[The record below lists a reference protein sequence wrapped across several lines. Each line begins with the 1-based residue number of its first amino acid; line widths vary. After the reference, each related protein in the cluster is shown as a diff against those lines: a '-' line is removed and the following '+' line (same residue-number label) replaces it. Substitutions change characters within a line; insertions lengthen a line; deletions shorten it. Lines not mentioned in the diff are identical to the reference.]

1 MPGRLLALG
10 DIHGCSL
17 ALDAVL
23 EAAALGPDDTL
34 VTLGDYVDRGP
45 DSRGVLD
52 RLIEL
57 RGRCRLVPLLGNHD
71 LMFLDALDASEQN
84 PGLLRGASP
93 EPGLRMWLG
102 CGGVQTIESYG
113 TIDLVPEPHRD
124 FLRGLRTSHEDGR
137 FVFFHANYDPDTPID
152 EQPEDLVLWTSLRD
166 YLPPP
171 IAPDR
176 TVVVGHTAQK
186 GGEILE
192 LDHLI
197 CIDTYCYGG
206 GWLTLLDLR
215 GRTAWQA
222 DANGGLRS

>member
-1 MPGRLLALG
+1 MPGRLFALG

-23 EAAALGPDDTL
+23 GAAALGNDDTL

-57 RGRCRLVPLLGNHD
+57 QGRCRLVPLLGNHD
-71 LMFLDALDASEQN
+71 LMFLDALDASEQP
-84 PGLLRGASP
+84 PGLLRGAAP
-93 EPGLRMWLG
+93 EPGLQMWLG

-113 TIDLVPEPHRD
+113 AIGAVPEPHRD
-124 FLRGLRTSHEDGR
+124 FLRRLRLSYEADR
-137 FVFFHANYDPDTPID
+137 FVFFHANYDPETPIA
-152 EQPEDLVLWTSLRD
+152 EQAEDLVLWTSLRD

-171 IAPDR
+171 IASGR
-176 TVVVGHTAQK
+176 TAVVGHTAQK
-186 GGEILE
+186 DGEILE

-215 GRTAWQA
+215 ARTAWQA
-222 DANGGLRS
+222 DARGRLRS